1 MVAEEPVL
9 LQDAAYSHEEQLLL
23 AEALLQE
30 TTHDEVQSSQR
41 TRRTDMVSTD
51 FMTTLSAQVD
61 SLLLQ
66 SAALNDVNSI
76 RRTTSA
82 ESSKASPAQSPGA
95 VSFSSSPSS
104 PSTNRQWSIKR
115 PQGHQLG
122 SHYTL
127 FGPPPRS
134 QQRSPTRAQSPP
146 MATYERNVEFIKQRQ
161 AKLETAQKQKDE
173 QETQMLASPSITAES
188 RKLVGAGYAPPWSRK
203 EDVTRSVIRNRKV
216 TESVNAKKEVE
227 AAEHTFQPK
236 INKRS
241 KAIFRH
247 VLDAGE
253 PWHDRVHQRQKG
265 RKTHAEEPS
274 FRPRISRKAQLLQRE
289 GDVTERLCRREAK
302 ALEPQNPQKM
312 RAMQRRM
319 LAQELEQIEGL
330 QVKEADELAVLEEL
344 ARKFLTCH
352 LAMKMSDVLVMCCF
366 CCVSF
371 DTGQF
376 PHHLVS
382 WSPRLRVLWSGGPLV
397 F

>member
-41 TRRTDMVSTD
+41 TRRTDMVSTN

-66 SAALNDVNSI
+66 SAALNDVNSM

-95 VSFSSSPSS
+95 VSFSSPSS
-104 PSTNRQWSIKR
+104 PSTNQWSIKR

-134 QQRSPTRAQSPP
+134 QKRSPTCAQSPP

-161 AKLETAQKQKDE
+161 AKLETAQKQKDD
-173 QETQMLASPSITAES
+173 QETQMLASPTITAES

-216 TESVNAKKEVE
+216 TEAVNEKKEVE

-236 INKRS
+236 INERS

-253 PWHDRVHQRQKG
+253 PWHDRVHQKQKK
-265 RKTHAEEPS
+265 RATRTEEPS

-302 ALEPQNPQKM
+302 APEPQNPQKM

-330 QVKEADELAVLEEL
+330 HVKEADELAVLEEL
-344 ARKFLTCH
+344 ARKFTSPANQIGVSKLT
-352 LAMKMSDVLVMCCF
+352 AMLLTRRRQAETAGGAAEAGLEEQLEQLVA
-366 CCVSF
+366 VAAPEGSE
-371 DTGQF
+371 T
-376 PHHLVS
+376 
-382 WSPRLRVLWSGGPLV
+382 
-397 F
+397 